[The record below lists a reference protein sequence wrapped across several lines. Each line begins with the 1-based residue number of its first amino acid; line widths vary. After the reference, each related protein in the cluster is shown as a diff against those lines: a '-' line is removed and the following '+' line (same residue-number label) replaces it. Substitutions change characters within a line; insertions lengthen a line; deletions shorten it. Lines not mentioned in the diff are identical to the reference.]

1 MTTGQGREHILMPSA
16 MTESLEPGMLVEACL
31 SASSSQ
37 ISDIRAGQWGQTLI
51 PPSLKA
57 FVQQVRTMTNS
68 VVLKIRSRMD
78 TFEVKL
84 PQGQE
89 LPPAYCTV
97 LATPTLQEGSLEGLS
112 GIVRVLAPPAITK
125 PMKHEILSPA
135 SSNVL
140 ASVLKVDTD
149 LSSPYALSPFKNG
162 T

>member
-78 TFEVKL
+78 TFEAKL
-84 PQGQE
+84 PQGRSFH
-89 LPPAYCTV
+89 LPAARY
-97 LATPTLQEGSLEGLS
+97 LQHQSY
-112 GIVRVLAPPAITK
+112 RK
-125 PMKHEILSPA
+125 
-135 SSNVL
+135 
-140 ASVLKVDTD
+140 D
-149 LSSPYALSPFKNG
+149 LSKGCLG
-162 T
+162 